1 MAHDCRNHMTRRLA
15 AILAAD
21 VADYS
26 RLMHEDEEATHSRFT
41 EIMNGAIEPA
51 ISQHGGRI
59 VKSTG
64 DGFLA
69 EFASAVEGVQC
80 ALQFQDAIT
89 RISANDE
96 PERRLTF
103 RVGIHIGEVIV
114 EDRDIYGDGVNIAA
128 RLESLAAPGGIM
140 VSEPVHENVRGR
152 VSSDFEDL
160 GTQQVK
166 NIARPVRL
174 FRAMTTTAATQR
186 ASRRPALV
194 KRPSIVVLPF
204 HNLSGDPAQD
214 SLADGIVE
222 DIITALSRFR
232 WLFVISRNSAFT
244 YKGRAV
250 DVRQVGREL
259 EARYV
264 VEGSVR
270 KLGNRLR
277 ITGQA
282 IETDTGASLWA
293 ERFDRDLSD
302 DFALQDEMTA
312 SAVSALV
319 PIVRRAEIER
329 ALRKPLD
336 RGDAYDLYLHALAA
350 HRSRTREGNEKALA
364 LLDQALAL
372 EPHFV
377 PALLLV
383 DTCCAAAVAKLW
395 VSLDAVPTT
404 FTRALRHARLAVQLA
419 PEDADALSALALRT
433 AATTRDDEQ
442 AMTLAERAVAIN
454 PHSTLVLDRCGY
466 ACFLVGRAEQALEL
480 FERELRLRVPDRA
493 TAATWSGIGY
503 ASLALGRDAEAIEAG
518 RRAAQHDPESAD
530 AFRVLAA
537 GLALSGRSDDAGAAM
552 RRLLELDP
560 AGSIATIKLRFGV
573 REAVASR
580 LFAGLRRAGLPEAPA
595 DTPRPATAVIPAEDP
610 EGTFVQLPRRQ
621 TGREPR
627 HVLVVSRPGER
638 DREVPIGTAPL
649 LLGRSPESDVV
660 LTDAQVSRAHCRIL
674 LEDDA
679 VTATDLNSTNGTL
692 LNGRLIDRPIQLEPG
707 AVLRIGPYDVEY
719 QRREPADPESTMLAG
734 PITPERQWND

>member
-1 MAHDCRNHMTRRLA
+1 MTRRLA

-26 RLMHEDEEATHSRFT
+26 RLMHENEESTHARFI
-41 EIMNGAIEPA
+41 EIINGAVEPA
-51 ISQHGGRI
+51 MSQHGGRI

-69 EFASAVEGVQC
+69 EFASAVEAVLC
-80 ALQFQDAIT
+80 AQQFQDAINRLT
-89 RISANDE
+89 ANDDTE
-96 PERRLTF
+96 QRLSF

-114 EDRDIYGDGVNIAA
+114 DDRDIYGDGVNIAA
-128 RLESLAAPGGIM
+128 RLENLAAPGGIL
-140 VSEPVHENVRGR
+140 VSDAVHENVRGR
-152 VSSDFEDL
+152 LPADFEDL

-174 FRAMTTTAATQR
+174 FRVLQTTASTQR
-186 ASRRPALV
+186 ASRRPARV
-194 KRPSIVVLPF
+194 QRPSIVVLPL
-204 HNLSGDPAQD
+204 HNLSGDPATD

-293 ERFDRDLSD
+293 ERFDHELSD
-302 DFALQDEMTA
+302 EFALQDEMTA

-329 ALRKPLD
+329 ALRKPPD
-336 RGDAYDLYLHALAA
+336 RLDAYNLYVHALAA
-350 HRSRTREGNEKALA
+350 HRSRTREGNEEALR
-364 LLDQALAL
+364 LLDQALRL

-383 DTCCAAAVAKLW
+383 DACCAAAVAKLW
-395 VSLDAVPTT
+395 MSPDTVPAA

-419 PEDADALSALALRT
+419 PEDADAVAALALRT

-442 AMTLAERAVAIN
+442 AVALAQRAVAIN
-454 PHSTLVLDRCGY
+454 PHSAPVLVRCGY
-466 ACFLVGRAEQALEL
+466 ACLLVGRAEQALGL
-480 FERELRLRVPDRA
+480 FQRALRLRAADPA
-493 TAATWSGIGY
+493 TAASWSGIGY
-503 ASLALGRDAEAIEAG
+503 ALLALGRDAEAIEAG

-537 GLALSGRSDDAGAAM
+537 AFVFSDRADDAGAAL
-552 RRLLELDP
+552 RRLLALDR
-560 AGSIATIKLRFGV
+560 AGSIDAIKLRFGI
-573 REAVASR
+573 RETIAPR
-580 LFAGLRRAGLPEAPA
+580 LFAGLRRAGLPEAAGDALHPG
-595 DTPRPATAVIPAEDP
+595 IPAMVADEQD
-610 EGTFVQLPRRQ
+610 GTMVQPPLRAR
-621 TGREPR
+621 REPR

-638 DREVPIGTAPL
+638 DREVPVGLAPL
-649 LLGRSPESDVV
+649 LLGRTPESDVV
-660 LTDAQVSRAHCRIL
+660 LTDAQVSRTHCRIVL
-674 LEDDA
+674 VEGA

-692 LNGRLIDRPIQLEPG
+692 LDGRPMGGAARLEPG
-707 AVLRIGPYDVEY
+707 AVLRIGPYEIEY
-719 QRREPADPESTMLAG
+719 QRRDPADPDSTMLAG
-734 PITPERQWND
+734 PASERPWTD